1 MCFSSRRNVR
11 DNFAVADLWILE
23 FLTCLQDKNTQ
34 LAKSGYPRIEYDNS
48 AENFCSRAVVQRDMS
63 IDTCCIFV
71 DE

>member
-1 MCFSSRRNVR
+1 V
-11 DNFAVADLWILE
+11 FAGQKHI
-23 FLTCLQDKNTQ
+23 Q